1 MALFVVIC
9 IGIVLMFPTCVFTII
24 CDTVIMEL
32 LIAFSAL
39 LNRWLETWN
48 TFKK

>member
-9 IGIVLMFPTCVFTII
+9 IGIVLMFPI
-24 CDTVIMEL
+24 CDTVIMVL

-48 TFKK
+48 MFKK

>member
-9 IGIVLMFPTCVFTII
+9 IGIVLMFPICVFIFI
-24 CDTVIMEL
+24 CDAVIMVL

-48 TFKK
+48 MFKK